1 MKFMLKLECPVC
13 GRENDTTKV
22 CLNANPNGT
31 HITATFFCVGSKME
45 GCKTE
50 YKINAC
56 GKTAENLARKLEFVK
71 D

>member
-31 HITATFFCVGSKME
+31 HITATFFCVGSKMVSLW
-45 GCKTE
+45 K
-50 YKINAC
+50 
-56 GKTAENLARKLEFVK
+56 
-71 D
+71 